1 MKGAIVKKSTEIKEN
16 KNTTYQ
22 NMLETAK
29 TVLTGKFTALIH
41 T

>member
-1 MKGAIVKKSTEIKEN
+1 MKGAIVKKSIEIKEN
-16 KNTTYQ
+16 KNTTHQ

-29 TVLTGKFTALIH
+29 IVLTGKFAALRH